1 MFDTWC
7 YCVRTDRNIENRG
20 PPRRAHRLCDYRVSD
35 ISLPIW
41 SEQENNRTALRTLR
55 SLISLTWLFITSMVF
70 FSTATGLEEERLLN
84 YLASSA
90 AHPLA
95 RPVKNVKDAVP
106 VNLRIY
112 LRSLDLVRLIYL
124 SFNPKLAVNLK

>member
-1 MFDTWC
+1 MSVTDL
-7 YCVRTDRNIENRG
+7 VRTR
-20 PPRRAHRLCDYRVSD
+20 
-35 ISLPIW
+35 
-41 SEQENNRTALRTLR
+41 EQSHCSSHPAIIHFSHMVIHNLHG
-55 SLISLTWLFITSMVF
+55 VF